1 MTSLSV
7 IVITKNESHNIE
19 ACLQSVLFADQLVVL
34 DSGSTDET
42 TGIARSSGAEVIVCA
57 DWMGFGIQKNRA
69 LDAARH
75 EWVLSIDADER
86 VSPSLA
92 REITELIEQSRML
105 NQRVVFAIPRLTQ
118 FCGVWIKHCGWTPD
132 YVVRLFKRGEARF
145 SNDLVHEKVI
155 MSQSDTKIVRLQHS
169 LLHFSYRTPASY
181 WEKLQRYSH
190 DWAIDQQAKG
200 RKTSILRA
208 ALSGAAAF
216 VRSYFFRLGFLDGAM
231 GFVVCVLQAQ
241 AAFGKYFELY
251 WLNQQDEK

>member
-1 MTSLSV
+1 MRLSA
-7 IVITKNESHNIE
+7 IVITRNEIRNISDCIQ
-19 ACLQSVLFADQLVVL
+19 ALSFADEIIVL
-34 DSGSTDET
+34 DNASTDGTPDAARRLGAQVFET
-42 TGIARSSGAEVIVCA
+42 E
-57 DWMGFGIQKNRA
+57 DWPGFGMQKNRA
-69 LDAARH
+69 LELANG

-92 REITELIEQSRML
+92 REITEVIEQSRML

-155 MSQSDTKIVRLQHS
+155 MSQSDTKIVRLQHP

-190 DWAIDQQAKG
+190 DWAIDQQTKG

-251 WLNQQDEK
+251 WLNQQDEN